1 MSASADR
8 LYALLPVVHR
18 RRDADEGY
26 PLRALLQVIAEQ
38 VNLVEADIGQLY
50 ENWFIE
56 TCQDWVVPYLGDLI
70 GYRIVHEGG
79 EPGDV
84 SLPRGVARNRIL
96 IPRRDV
102 ANTIHDRRRKG
113 TLAVLESLAGD
124 VAGWPAR
131 AVEFYRRLAVAQSIN
146 HRRLDRGRTVDL
158 RDGDALDRLDGPFDD
173 LAHIVDVRRII
184 SKRTLGRYNIPSV
197 GVFVW
202 RLRSYPVTQ
211 TPAYCF
217 EEHGPNCYLF
227 SVLGNDAQLFTRP
240 RPDAPHPLGE
250 LDLPTPI
257 RRRPF
262 EQSLRS
268 ERHRHDYYGE
278 DRAGEKKSLHIW
290 VGSPREPGRPPDLV
304 PVPPE
309 QIVAADLTDWMYHP
323 LPGQV
328 AVDPVLGRIVFPP
341 GQPRKQGVRQGVW
354 VSYHYGFSAEIGGGE
369 YARPLVQPSDHRLY
383 LVGEGERFARIK
395 DALDQWGRDQ
405 PRNAVIEITD
415 SGVYVE
421 QITISLR
428 AKQTLQLRAADGKR
442 PVIRLLDWQTSLP
455 DNLSVRGEPGAAAWF
470 TLDGL
475 LITGRGVQI
484 EGNIRGVTIR
494 HSTLV
499 PGWGLHCDCEPK
511 RPTEPSLAL
520 FDAPACLTIEH
531 SIVGGIQVSRDE
543 VKEDPVLI
551 RISDSIVDATR
562 PDRVALGAPE
572 GLCAYAALT
581 IARSTVFGRIESHVI
596 HLGENCLFAGLI
608 RVARRQQG
616 CLRFS
621 YVTPGSRT
629 PRRYECQPDLVESA
643 VADRFNKGDISAE
656 ERDSLQDSER
666 LRVEPE
672 FNSTRYGTPTYCQ
685 LANTCA
691 TEITR
696 GADDESEMGVFHDLY
711 QPQRTA
717 NLRARL
723 DEYTPVGMDAG
734 IMYGS

>member
-1 MSASADR
+1 MTAAGR
-8 LYALLPVVHR
+8 LYELLPVVHR

-38 VNLVEADIGQLY
+38 VDLVEADIDRLY

-56 TCQDWVVPYLGDLI
+56 TCADWVVPYIGDLI
-70 GYRIVHEGG
+70 GYRIVREGG

-84 SLPRGVARNRIL
+84 SVPRGAARNRIL

-102 ANTIHDRRRKG
+102 ANTIQGRRRKG
-113 TLAVLESLAGD
+113 TLAVLASLARD
-124 VAGWPAR
+124 VAGWPAHT
-131 AVEFYRRLAVAQSIN
+131 VEFYRQLAVAQSIN
-146 HRRLDRGRTVDL
+146 HRRLDRGRAVDL
-158 RDGDALDRLDGPFDD
+158 RAGDALDRLDGPFDE
-173 LAHIVDVRRII
+173 LAHTLDVRRI
-184 SKRTLGRYNIPSV
+184 SSRHTRGHSNIPSV

-202 RLRSYPVTQ
+202 RLRAYSVTQ

-217 EEHGPNCYLF
+217 EEQGPNCYLF
-227 SVLGNDAQLFTRP
+227 SVLGNDTPLFTRP
-240 RPDAPHPLGE
+240 RVDAPHPLGE
-250 LDLPTPI
+250 LDVPTPI

-268 ERHRHDYYGE
+268 EEHRHDYYGE
-278 DRAGEKKSLHIW
+278 GSGSDRKSLHIW
-290 VGSPREPGRPPDLV
+290 VGAPREPGRPVDLV
-304 PVPPE
+304 PVPAE

-323 LPGQV
+323 APGQV
-328 AVDPVLGRIVFPP
+328 AVDPVRGRIVFPP
-341 GQPRKQGVRQGVW
+341 GQPRRQGVRQGVW
-354 VSYHYGFSAEIGGGE
+354 VSYHYGFSADLGGGE
-369 YARPLVQPSDHRLY
+369 YARPLAQPSNHRLY
-383 LVGEGERFARIK
+383 LVGDGEQFTRIK
-395 DALDQWGRDQ
+395 DALDQWGLDQ
-405 PRNAVIEITD
+405 PRHAVIEIVD

-421 QITISLR
+421 QIAIALR
-428 AKQTLQLRAADGKR
+428 ARQSLQLRAANGKR

-475 LITGRGVQI
+475 LITGRGVQV
-484 EGNIRGVTIR
+484 EGGVRGVTIR

-531 SIVGGIQVSRDE
+531 SIVGGIQVTRNE
-543 VKEDPVLI
+543 VEEDPVLI
-551 RISDSIVDATR
+551 RISDTIVDATR

-581 IARSTVFGRIESHVI
+581 IVRSTVFGRIESHAI
-596 HLGENCLFAGLI
+596 ELGENCLFGGVI

-629 PRRYECQPDLVESA
+629 PRRYECQPDLVERA
-643 VADRFNKGDISAE
+643 VAGRFDRGDISEE
-656 ERDSLQDSER
+656 ERDRFQDSER
-666 LRVEPE
+666 LRVEPQ
-672 FNSTRYGTPTYCQ
+672 FASTRYGTPAYSQ
-685 LANTCA
+685 LALTGA
-691 TEITR
+691 PEIKR
-696 GADDESEMGVFHDLY
+696 GADDESEMGAFHDLY
-711 QPQRTA
+711 EPQRAA

-723 DEYTPVGMDAG
+723 DEYTPAGMDAG
-734 IMYGS
+734 IIFAS